1 VPTAEIDPGLRREDK
16 GAGDY
21 CKSAIRLPEIA
32 AGVKASRMRR
42 GRKQRKSCFLQWN
55 GPDARIK
62 LLFISTTCAQKSI
75 LGGSMEF
82 CHRTTNSSRLINRKT
97 IEFVRDELPAGWF
110 GHLDINITLAK
121 SYLAWCEDNMGV
133 IVIRNLSLETH
144 RALQARAAR
153 HNRSTEA
160 EARMILD
167 EAVRPKERVKL
178 GSALAAFGRSVGGL
192 DLDISRDP
200 TSAKPID
207 LG

>member
-1 VPTAEIDPGLRREDK
+1 VPIAEIDPGLRREDK
-16 GAGDY
+16 G
-21 CKSAIRLPEIA
+21 LEIIA
-32 AGVKASRMRR
+32 KAQSVCPNSPDPSKPRGSGLHPRR
-42 GRKQRKSCFLQWN
+42 PGR
-55 GPDARIK
+55 
-62 LLFISTTCAQKSI
+62 I
-75 LGGSMEF
+75 L
-82 CHRTTNSSRLINRKT
+82 
-97 IEFVRDELPAGWF
+97 AGWF